1 MRWGKNKILIL
12 LLVLGL
18 VVALAGCGGGGA
30 TPSGDGNGS
39 AGGEGVETQETA
51 SQDDGK
57 VYIVGTEPTFP
68 PFEYVDEDTGEIV
81 GFDIDLIK
89 AIAEAAGIQVEVQSM
104 GFDGLIPALQAGNID
119 IAIAGMTVKPERAE
133 VVDFGPTYWEAHLM
147 IAVASDNE
155 DIKSVED
162 LKGKTVGVQIG
173 TTGAFKAEELKEQ
186 GIVKEVK
193 TYNTVDVVFME
204 LMQGTIDAVIND
216 LPVTEVY
223 MARNPGKVKLTGEPF
238 EGEEY
243 AYAVAKGNQELLDKL
258 NAGLEEV
265 KASGKFDELVIK
277 YFGGE

>member
-1 MRWGKNKILIL
+1 MRWGRNRLLVL

-18 VVALAGCGGGGA
+18 TVALVGCGGGGTA
-30 TPSGDGNGS
+30 TPQGSGGDGAAS
-39 AGGEGVETQETA
+39 QGGE
-51 SQDDGK
+51 K

-68 PFEYVDEDTGEIV
+68 PFEYIDENTGEIV

-89 AIAEAAGIQVEVQSM
+89 AIADAAGIKVEVQSL

-119 IAIAGMTVKPERAE
+119 IVIAGMTVNEERAQA
-133 VVDFGPTYWEAHLM
+133 VDFGPSYWEAYLQ
-147 IAVASDNE
+147 IAVTADNDE
-155 DIKSVED
+155 IKSVED

-193 TYNTVDVVFME
+193 TYNTVDVIFLE

-216 LPVTEVY
+216 LPVTEAY
-223 MARNPGKVKLTGEPF
+223 MARNPGKIKLTGEPF

-243 AYAVAKGNQELLDKL
+243 AYAVAKGNAELLEKL
-258 NAGLEEV
+258 NAGLEQV
-265 KASGKFDELVIK
+265 KADGTFDELVLK